1 MLKEEK
7 MKEYS
12 AGIVSTSFWYSEFR
26 QYLQLIKLGMSED
39 TIREKAI
46 AQNIFLASTP
56 ARSKRMI
63 GALTNRVGSLD
74 EDEKELFDE
83 LDIPNQKALNM
94 IAIMNTNK
102 LIREFMYE
110 IYRNELILGDSVI
123 EPHEYVAFFNKKQSE
138 SAEVAAWT
146 DQTVHRMKGII
157 HTFLIDAGLVVEENG
172 KDYIK
177 RLQLNRRLRQ
187 LFINKGQ
194 QILVDSLT
202 GEN

>member
-1 MLKEEK
+1 
-7 MKEYS
+7 MKKYN
-12 AGIVSTSFWYSEFR
+12 AGIVSTAFWYDEFR
-26 QYLQLIKLGMSED
+26 QYLQLINSGLTVEE
-39 TIREKAI
+39 IRQRAI
-46 AQNIFLASTP
+46 EQNIFLASTKSR
-56 ARSKRMI
+56 AKRMI
-63 GALTNRVGSLD
+63 GALSRRVASLD
-74 EDEKELFDE
+74 EDEKELFDA

-94 IAIMNTNK
+94 VAIMNTNK

-123 EPHEYVAFFNKKQSE
+123 EPHEYIAFFNKKQSE
-138 SAEVAAWT
+138 SAEIAAWT

-172 KDYIK
+172 KDFIK

-194 QILVDSLT
+194 QRLVDSLT

>member
-1 MLKEEK
+1 
-7 MKEYS
+7 
-12 AGIVSTSFWYSEFR
+12 
-26 QYLQLIKLGMSED
+26 MSED

>member
-1 MLKEEK
+1 
-7 MKEYS
+7 MKEYN
-12 AGIVSTSFWYSEFR
+12 AGIVSTAFWYDEFR
-26 QYLQLIKLGMSED
+26 QYVKLLNEGLTVEE
-39 TIREKAI
+39 IRQKAI
-46 AQNIFLASTP
+46 EKNIFLSSTTSR
-56 ARSKRMI
+56 AKRMI
-63 GALTNRVGSLD
+63 GAVSRRVASLD
-74 EDEKELFDE
+74 DHEKELFDA

-110 IYRNELILGDSVI
+110 TYRNELILGDNVI

-157 HTFLIDAGLVVEENG
+157 HTFLIDAGLVVEEDG

-194 QILVDSLT
+194 QRIIDSLT